1 MWSLPTFAVELRLL
15 HLGRVVRSR
24 SCKITTPMGLRR
36 SVNTALRVA
45 MQNGTGLDLLTLAK
59 GWDAGDPWRC
69 EAVVPRA
76 FAERFAIT
84 ARGSRLER
92 KGRPLCEGSIS

>member
-1 MWSLPTFAVELRLL
+1 MWSLPTFEVELRLI

-24 SCKITTPMGLRR
+24 TCKITTPMGLRR
-36 SVNTALRVA
+36 SINTALRVA
-45 MQNGTGLDLLTLAK
+45 IEGGTGIA
-59 GWDAGDPWRC
+59 GWDAAADAWRC

-84 ARGSRLER
+84 VRSSRLER